1 MPPINGTS
9 VLLKIRTS
17 TGPTVYTT
25 LGSQRGVTIERTAAE
40 IDTSSK
46 DGADWTGLPGRRES
60 TISLDALYVP
70 SDTAKAALVTAYE
83 SGALCNVQRTAAG
96 ADPAR
101 SADCIITTLHE
112 EYPDQDAAVFTVDL
126 KVSGAWA

>member
-1 MPPINGTS
+1 M
-9 VLLKIRTS
+9 
-17 TGPTVYTT
+17 YTT
-25 LGSQRGVTIERTAAE
+25 LGSQRGVKIERNAAE

-46 DGADWTGLPGRRES
+46 DGADYTGMPGRRES

-83 SGALCNVQRTAAG
+83 SNAMCKVRRTAVG

-101 SADCIITTLHE
+101 TADCFITKMSE
-112 EYPDQDAAVFTVDL
+112 DYPDQNVALFSVDL